1 MTEKQQELFESK
13 SVWNAIFTMAVPA
26 MVTMVVMILYNMA
39 DMYFVGRTGD
49 TVQVAAV
56 SLVGPVFSI
65 MMAIGSM
72 LGGGACALI
81 AKTLGGKEYRGSTS
95 VFKSLLLGRYLFW
108 RNFWWS
114 CAVVARTSSYV
125 SGIECGDASLCV
137 RVPDCFGDGCT
148 DYDFCISRGKHLKS

>member
-81 AKTLGGKEYRGSTS
+81 AKTLG
-95 VFKSLLLGRYLFW
+95 
-108 RNFWWS
+108 
-114 CAVVARTSSYV
+114 
-125 SGIECGDASLCV
+125 
-137 RVPDCFGDGCT
+137 
-148 DYDFCISRGKHLKS
+148 

>member
-81 AKTLGGKEYRGSTS
+81 AKTLGEKNTEEVHLYS
-95 VFKSLLLGRYLFW
+95 
-108 RNFWWS
+108 
-114 CAVVARTSSYV
+114 
-125 SGIECGDASLCV
+125 SLC
-137 RVPDCFGDGCT
+137 CWGGIC
-148 DYDFCISRGKHLKS
+148 LA

>member
-56 SLVGPVFSI
+56 SLVGPRCF
-65 MMAIGSM
+65 
-72 LGGGACALI
+72 
-81 AKTLGGKEYRGSTS
+81 
-95 VFKSLLLGRYLFW
+95 LL
-108 RNFWWS
+108 
-114 CAVVARTSSYV
+114 
-125 SGIECGDASLCV
+125 
-137 RVPDCFGDGCT
+137 
-148 DYDFCISRGKHLKS
+148 